1 MVPYEEDRTAREAH
15 LRRARHWALRR
26 DAGLS
31 LVCWAAL
38 LGAALWLI
46 SHVLRAT
53 LLLVVAA
60 LLAYALAP
68 LVARLR
74 RWMPQWL
81 AIVAVYLGLLAVL
94 GLFGY
99 LIVSATVQQLTALAE
114 QAQDW
119 LTPGAHGEPSPLVA
133 QLHNFG
139 ISQQQL
145 DDAIRSLAGQAQTLS
160 QDVIPLLTGFA
171 NGALDAVLILVVSVY
186 LLIDGARVSR
196 WLRTGTPRRY
206 RPRVN
211 SILDTFQR
219 VVGGYIR
226 GQVTLAALI
235 GVLVGAGMGLIPF
248 FRLPFAILLG
258 VLAFIFAFIP
268 ILGTFLSGAVCV
280 LVALSQGGWVTALFV
295 LAYFVGVHV
304 VEGDVVGP
312 RIVGKAVGLHPVVS
326 ILALVAGAEV
336 FGILGA
342 LFAAPVAGVIQ
353 ALIADFWIEWKK
365 SHAEEFGPE
374 PAGAI
379 VQTVAPVA
387 AEGISDTAW
396 LADHSLPATLAQEA
410 ARERPSRRRTAP
422 TVSSTPRRPRT
433 P

>member
-1 MVPYEEDRTAREAH
+1 MMPYEEDRTAREAH
-15 LRRARHWALRR
+15 LRRARQWALRR

-46 SHVLRAT
+46 SHVVRAT

-68 LVARLR
+68 LVGRLR

-81 AIVAVYLGLLAVL
+81 AIVLVYLGLFAVL

-99 LIVSATVQQLTALAE
+99 LIISATVQQLTALAD
-114 QAQDW
+114 QARHF
-119 LTPGAHGEPSPLVA
+119 LTPGTHGEPSPLLA
-133 QLHNFG
+133 QLHRLG
-139 ISQQQL
+139 ISQAQL
-145 DDAIRSLAGQAQTLS
+145 DDATRSLAGQAQTLGS
-160 QDVIPLLTGFA
+160 DLIPVLSGLA
-171 NGALDAVLILVVSVY
+171 NGALDAILILVVSVY
-186 LLIDGARVSR
+186 LLIDGARVGR

-235 GVLVGAGMGLIPF
+235 GVLVGAGMAAFHVPF
-248 FRLPFAILLG
+248 PILLG
-258 VLAFIFAFIP
+258 VLAFMFAFIP
-268 ILGTFLSGAVCV
+268 IIGTFLSGTICV
-280 LVALSQGGWVTALFV
+280 LLALSQGNV
-295 LAYFVGVHV
+295 LVAVGVLGYFIV
-304 VEGDVVGP
+304 VHFIEGDLVGP

-365 SHAEEFGPE
+365 SHAEEFSPE
-374 PAGAI
+374 PARTI
-379 VQTVAPVA
+379 VQAVARVA
-387 AEGISDTAW
+387 AEGIGDTAR
-396 LADHSLPATLAQEA
+396 LADHSLPAPSAQEA
-410 ARERPSRRRTAP
+410 ARERPSRRRTVPAAP
-422 TVSSTPRRPRT
+422 STTRRPRT